1 MRAGV
6 LACQSEAVAISTSA
20 NGRGALTVVATDRAD
35 VLLASAVGSAAAP
48 VLVVA
53 LAADRVWVV
62 ALAADQVSVV
72 ALAVQSAV
80 RNLRRDMQGD
90 PQRDLRQDP
99 QREPRQDLRQDMG
112 NGLRTGQLGA
122 DCAMAAIAAL
132 GPAVT
137 AASTE
142 AEVVSEAV
150 STPDEVVSTAAAEA
164 AFEGVAVAEDG
175 DPILGL
181 STRSSCSAIS
191 TTALASI
198 ASFIMEAKKPMSEL
212 SRRRCKGLSHR
223 RSCAVG
229 TATCGSFTTRSG

>member
-90 PQRDLRQDP
+90 PQR
-99 QREPRQDLRQDMG
+99 DLRQDMG